1 MLANLE
7 LTDHSF
13 GEDLRALRKSRG
25 MTLADLAVKLGRS
38 VGWMSQVE
46 RGLSK
51 PTIEELRKIVA
62 QLDAPISLFFGR
74 PESPECEHGRVVR
87 ANSRRQ
93 LGWAEVGL
101 SEELL
106 SPDLTDDFEM
116 LRSSFEPG
124 ASLDKFVQRPTQE
137 VGYLVQGKLR
147 MWIGEDVFDLNVG
160 DSFRIRNEKFKWQNP
175 YAETAV
181 AIWVIAPPIY

>member
-1 MLANLE
+1 M
-7 LTDHSF
+7 LTDLQLADQSF

-25 MTLADLAVKLGRS
+25 VTLVDLAAKLDRS

-46 RGLSK
+46 RDLSI
-51 PTIEELRKIVA
+51 PTIDEFRAIVLH
-62 QLDAPISLFFGR
+62 LDAPISLFFGR
-74 PESPECEHGRVVR
+74 PEAPLNEQGRVVR

-116 LRSSFEPG
+116 LRSVFEPG
-124 ASLDKFVQRPTQE
+124 AKLVDFVERKTQE
-137 VGYLVQGKLR
+137 VGYLVQGRLR
-147 MWIGEDVFDLNVG
+147 MWIGDDVFDLKEG
-160 DSFRIRNEKFKWQNP
+160 DSFRIRNEKFKWENP
-175 YAETAV
+175 YSETAIAV
-181 AIWVIAPPIY
+181 WVIAPPVY

>member
-1 MLANLE
+1 MLADLQ
-7 LTDHSF
+7 LADQSF

-25 MTLADLAVKLGRS
+25 VTLAEMAAKLDRS

-46 RGLSK
+46 RDLSK
-51 PTIEELRKIVA
+51 PTIDEFRAIVLH
-62 QLDAPISLFFGR
+62 LDAPISLFFGR
-74 PESPECEHGRVVR
+74 PEAPMNEQGRVVR

-116 LRSSFEPG
+116 LRSEFKPG
-124 ASLDKFVQRPTQE
+124 AKLTEFVARGTQE
-137 VGYLVQGKLR
+137 VGYLTKGRLR
-147 MWIGEDVFDLNVG
+147 LWIGDEVFDLAEG
-160 DSFRIRNEKFKWQNP
+160 DSFRIRDEKFKWENP
-175 YAETAV
+175 YSETAV

>member
-1 MLANLE
+1 
-7 LTDHSF
+7 
-13 GEDLRALRKSRG
+13 
-25 MTLADLAVKLGRS
+25 
-38 VGWMSQVE
+38 MSQVE

-51 PTIEELRKIVA
+51 PTIDELRAIVSE
-62 QLDAPISLFFGR
+62 LDAPISLFFGR
-74 PESPECEHGRVVR
+74 PEAPPQEQGRVVR
-87 ANSRRQ
+87 ADSRRQ

-124 ASLDKFVQRPTQE
+124 AKLGEFVKRPTQE

-147 MWIGEDVFDLNVG
+147 MWIGEAVFDLSAG
-160 DSFRIRNEKFKWQNP
+160 DSFRIRDEKFKWHNP
-175 YAETAV
+175 YDETAV
-181 AIWVIAPPIY
+181 AIWVIAPPVY